1 MIHSLRIVRLQGL
14 CLVQTFRIGCRP
26 IFRKKSFIPIKHFLI
41 PNSSVSLCFV
51 RTHSVVKDVSECDN
65 EIEESLATNLFE
77 DAETQDSDSFR
88 DILYPNSNDPI
99 IKLLNSCSSVQNV
112 FDVVKKNESCIN
124 ACQISQAVLVLWNLQ
139 RIFYNVSIREN
150 NEGTAFVSSSDP
162 NTLLENYICKVTNH
176 SDFELLLH
184 LVEQHIDELSIDAL
198 TCTLLY
204 LRKMNVSMN
213 KSVILN
219 LMDHCLLLLKN
230 KSVHFPLTAL
240 SRFIVAVNQHKG
252 LWTVFILQHTLPN
265 ILECL
270 DSCNNVEDFRLITI
284 CLIGVHRMVCD
295 SMLELY
301 KKLAHKLLD
310 EKLIT
315 AEDSHVITKAVY
327 FLNYPHW
334 SHCNIDIIRTL
345 MLVLQGKINQLN
357 VDDLI
362 KLHKV
367 FISQLEPADLLPEIQ
382 EYSSHLLSQLD
393 HRESSSS
400 ISFPATCEL
409 LECMVTFSTP
419 MKKKVFEQ
427 LTRRYLKEEI
437 YPNAMSPLFN
447 ILRNL
452 KTSDL
457 KLCNDFWSLTLR
469 FLRDHE
475 SERED
480 YKLLRICHR
489 YMHFNN
495 NLGGTFRHFE
505 FEDQM
510 IQWLWQEL
518 DSGNCK
524 VIPSKFSRVAAFILA
539 YGNSRVPGDD
549 TILTMCM
556 TKLIE
561 MVPQF
566 TEFDCLN
573 ISRGLQVAVELR
585 RHRRKLTSQFMSQI
599 VSLNTALDGWALN
612 RVDKDVCTLPQLNLI
627 TRAYLNRRGNRNVQ
641 LFEKLIFRYKSFNSN
656 IRLSS
661 RIVRDTSLNLL
672 VTSCLIPETID
683 HLVGYAIEQS
693 EHLLGDT
700 VEKLLHLCYYL
711 GYTPSHSDEFL
722 AASVNVIFRDKERM
736 QGLSLLH
743 SALALCF
750 FHKLPEP
757 LVKYI
762 FTVDFLERMD
772 DEISQCYSKAT
783 YPMKIRHHL
792 MQLNRAVCLD
802 YPDIDVP
809 WFHEKYIQEIDAHNF
824 QVLLNT
830 DKKPLWEKH
839 ETDKNV
845 SKLAVVLLRDN
856 DYCLN
861 IPQLKGECQ
870 LKQRHLEM
878 LGYQELSSS
887 VHISQRLFT
896 AAPSKLLGIPSRG
909 TPGDHGG
916 IKRDKVAY
924 NLHGCTLE

>member
-14 CLVQTFRIGCRP
+14 CLVQTFGIGCRP
-26 IFRKKSFIPIKHFLI
+26 IFIKKSFIPIKHFLI
-41 PNSSVSLCFV
+41 PNSRVSLCFV

-65 EIEESLATNLFE
+65 ELEENLTTNLFE

-112 FDVVKKNESCIN
+112 FDVVKQNENFIN

-139 RIFYNVSIREN
+139 RIFYSVSIREN
-150 NEGTAFVSSSDP
+150 NEATAFVSSSDP

-204 LRKMNVSMN
+204 LRKMNVSIN

-219 LMDHCLLLLKN
+219 LIDHCLLLLKN
-230 KSVHFPLTAL
+230 KSFNFPLTAL

-252 LWTVFILQHTLPN
+252 LWTVFILQHTLPK
-265 ILECL
+265 ILESL

-295 SMLELY
+295 SMLESY

-315 AEDSHVITKAVY
+315 AEDSHIITKAVY

-334 SHCNIDIIRTL
+334 SHCNIEIIRTL
-345 MLVLQGKINQLN
+345 MLVLRGKINQLN

-382 EYSSHLLSQLD
+382 EYSSHRLSQLD
-393 HRESSSS
+393 HRESPSS
-400 ISFPATCEL
+400 ISFPTTCEL

-437 YPNAMSPLFN
+437 YPNSMSPLFN

-505 FEDQM
+505 FESQM
-510 IQWLWQEL
+510 IQWLWKEL

-539 YGNSRVPGDD
+539 YGNSRMPGDD
-549 TILTMCM
+549 TIVTMCM

-561 MVPQF
+561 MVAQF
-566 TEFDCLN
+566 TEFDCLH
-573 ISRGLQVAVELR
+573 ISRGLQLA
-585 RHRRKLTSQFMSQI
+585 
-599 VSLNTALDGWALN
+599 NAL
-612 RVDKDVCTLPQLNLI
+612 VV
-627 TRAYLNRRGNRNVQ
+627 
-641 LFEKLIFRYKSFNSN
+641 
-656 IRLSS
+656 LSS
-661 RIVRDTSLNLL
+661 TAEDREIEVRIS
-672 VTSCLIPETID
+672 
-683 HLVGYAIEQS
+683 VG
-693 EHLLGDT
+693 
-700 VEKLLHLCYYL
+700 
-711 GYTPSHSDEFL
+711 
-722 AASVNVIFRDKERM
+722 
-736 QGLSLLH
+736 
-743 SALALCF
+743 
-750 FHKLPEP
+750 
-757 LVKYI
+757 
-762 FTVDFLERMD
+762 
-772 DEISQCYSKAT
+772 
-783 YPMKIRHHL
+783 
-792 MQLNRAVCLD
+792 
-802 YPDIDVP
+802 
-809 WFHEKYIQEIDAHNF
+809 
-824 QVLLNT
+824 
-830 DKKPLWEKH
+830 
-839 ETDKNV
+839 
-845 SKLAVVLLRDN
+845 
-856 DYCLN
+856 
-861 IPQLKGECQ
+861 
-870 LKQRHLEM
+870 
-878 LGYQELSSS
+878 
-887 VHISQRLFT
+887 
-896 AAPSKLLGIPSRG
+896 
-909 TPGDHGG
+909 
-916 IKRDKVAY
+916 
-924 NLHGCTLE
+924 